1 MKQFL
6 YSHRLFFA
14 ILILAAVLRFAL
26 LGAVPTAIT
35 GDELIYPTT
44 ARAILLTGHDITGT
58 WNPLTVFAFRYPP
71 GELQAELPYYIH
83 VIANS
88 FLPFTLFSYRYPF
101 ALLSV
106 GIVALMYLI
115 AKKLFGI
122 HGAIFTGI
130 LAAINPWFIVMGRT
144 GYESTPATF
153 FYLLGLYIVIA
164 YPDKLLYALPVF
176 ILGFYSYIGTKILFI
191 PFIVLS
197 LILSYKLHKKLQKN
211 AVIAICVLAV
221 IFVGFFASQMATSG
235 QSRLSD
241 ILLPTAPEFAQK
253 VDSIRKISI
262 PNPLLSVMV
271 NKFTMFG
278 EHLMDKT
285 FRIFSVSYLFS
296 QGDNFFLQARHSFFY
311 PVESIFIILGLGALF
326 TMNQGMFVI
335 LMAFIL
341 LGAIPHVIHRTES
354 DFSGHLA
361 LMFPFI
367 ILVLGYGL
375 SFVYT
380 HASKAYRQSVILMFT
395 LVYALSIGNF
405 LLVYFYQ
412 LPLQGAGD
420 FQMRTLSKYLSFA
433 REKQQQV
440 FVYSTQGADIFKK
453 YLVYADRIQ
462 KDTIPSLAKPMKPDS
477 PITFDGITFTSCDN
491 SIDVASSSA
500 VHIVSSLCGF
510 PTKQTMTHTKLS
522 RLSDGGTIFD
532 IYNNDVCNRDI
543 LSTYPNNITLKDFAV
558 ESMSASDFCTTYV
571 SK

>member
-58 WNPLTVFAFRYPP
+58 WNPLSVFAFRYPP
-71 GELQAELPYYIH
+71 GELQAELPYFIH
-83 VIANS
+83 VIGDS
-88 FLPFTLFSYRYPF
+88 FLPFSLFSYRYPF
-101 ALLSV
+101 AFLSV

-115 AKKLFGI
+115 AKKLFGT
-122 HGAIFTGI
+122 HGAIFTGF

-176 ILGFYSYIGTKILFI
+176 MLGFYSYIGTKILFI
-191 PFIVLS
+191 PFIVMS
-197 LILSYKLHKKLQKN
+197 LILSYKLHKKLQRN
-211 AVIAICVLAV
+211 AVITICVLAV
-221 IFVGFFASQMATSG
+221 IFVGFFVSRMATSG

-241 ILLPTAPEFAQK
+241 ILLPNAPEFAQK

-271 NKFTMFG
+271 NKITMFG

-285 FRIFSVSYLFS
+285 FRIFSISYLFS

-311 PVESIFIILGLGALF
+311 PVESIFIVLGLGALF

-341 LGAIPHVIHRTES
+341 LGAIPHVIHRTET

-367 ILVLGYGL
+367 ILVLGCGL
-375 SFVYT
+375 SFIYT
-380 HASKAYRQSVILMFT
+380 HASKTYKQSVVLIFT
-395 LVYALSIGNF
+395 IVYALSLGNF
-405 LLVYFYQ
+405 ILVYFYQ

-420 FQMRTLSKYLSFA
+420 FQMRTLSKYLHLA
-433 REKQQQV
+433 REKHQEV

-453 YLVYADRIQ
+453 YLVYTDRIQ
-462 KDTIPSLAKPMKPDS
+462 KDTIQTLAKPMKPDS

-510 PTKQTMTHTKLS
+510 PTKQTPTHTKLS

-532 IYNNDVCNRDI
+532 IYNNDVCDRNT
-543 LSTYPNNITLKDFAV
+543 LSTYPSNITLKDFAV
-558 ESMSASDFCTTYV
+558 EPMSASDFCTTYV